1 MARWVP
7 VHRAEEQEEGKTES
21 QTGSPPHL
29 SSTGQGVGDQ
39 QAEKKGD
46 AAANSTANEMKH
58 EVVSSGNRDHRADG
72 AEGEQPAVASYL
84 AVAKAHL
91 DTSSGDAAKGKAAE
105 HGNMRKKT
113 NMNKQKTNTQTK
125 E

>member
-7 VHRAEEQEEGKTES
+7 VHRAGDQEEGKTDS

-29 SSTGQGVGDQ
+29 SSTGQVVGDH
-39 QAEKKGD
+39 QAEKKGG

-58 EVVSSGNRDHRADG
+58 EAVSSGNRDHRADG

-105 HGNMRKKT
+105 HGREDET
-113 NMNKQKTNTQTK
+113 
-125 E
+125 